1 MANTTLLKT
10 RVEDHVRSWL
20 ANKFGQSFHF
30 EFLALSRVKGDVGKH
45 EFDAV
50 SQDRKIVCAIKT
62 ASWKTSGGKR
72 GSGKIQGAY
81 SELYFLD
88 HIDADE
94 RYLVLTNKPFFDGLS
109 RDTRGKLAEG
119 LGLLYCE
126 LPGQLAREVDRI
138 YDASSAEQ
146 GGRV

>member
-10 RVEDHVRSWL
+10 KVEDHVRLWL
-20 ANKFGQSFHF
+20 GTKFGKSFHSV
-30 EFLALSRVKGDVGKH
+30 FLSLSRVKGTAAKH

-50 SQDRKIVCAIKT
+50 SQDEKIVCAIKT

-88 HIDADE
+88 HINAE
-94 RYLVLTNKPFFDGLS
+94 QRYLVLTNKLFFDGLS
-109 RDTRGKLAEG
+109 RDTRGKLTEG
-119 LGLLYCE
+119 IGLLYCE
-126 LPGQLAREVDRI
+126 LPEELAKEVDKV

-146 GGRV
+146 GRQI